1 MEYFNQCG
9 RRVPTEKMRVFAKEP
24 SFYYSLRAPANNHR
38 EIYERLSAFG
48 IAVGLSQDNFID
60 RIENL
65 YETIR
70 ADSNYSNLLAGVA
83 VPFAIGA
90 LPDDLDLGS
99 HLEHELLP
107 KVESSFK
114 DAFSD
119 CHFKAV
125 LQGDSDLEG
134 RISIDPNSCYES
146 LISSAKK
153 EPVVGIYFP
162 QALQEFDIESQRKQM
177 AELPAIE
184 SAAVCLSGGI
194 DICAALT
201 GTPSLLINEETYA
214 PILCMSAYRHADPRL
229 ILLMKSYGPHL
240 EFWCMTQ
247 MLTKDVT
254 QVSEQW
260 TGGITIFK

>member
-1 MEYFNQCG
+1 MEYFNQYG
-9 RRVPTEKMRVFAKEP
+9 RRVPTEKMRVFAREP
-24 SFYYSLRAPANNHR
+24 SFYYSLKNPANNLR
-38 EIYERLSAFG
+38 DIYERLSASG
-48 IAVGLSQDNFID
+48 IAVGLSQDDFIG

-65 YETIR
+65 HETIK
-70 ADSNYSNLLAGVA
+70 ADNNYSNLLNGVA
-83 VPFAIGA
+83 VPFAISA
-90 LPDDLDLGS
+90 LPDYLDLGG

-114 DAFSD
+114 NAFPD
-119 CHFKAV
+119 RHFKAV

-134 RISIDPNSCYES
+134 HISIDSNSRYES
-146 LISSAKK
+146 LISSAKI

-162 QALQEFDIESQRKQM
+162 QALQEFDVDSQRNQM
-177 AELPAIE
+177 AELPGME
-184 SAAVCLSGGI
+184 SAAVCLSGGV
-194 DICAALT
+194 DICAALI

-260 TGGITIFK
+260 AGGITIFK